1 MNLKQTL
8 RALSAVVLEEA
19 DRNPVFAERLQ
30 RALNIPEARTSSPPA
45 ARAPAADKRSR
56 ARAAAV
62 LDPVATLAEKGEDAL
77 RQALSP
83 LTLDQLLDI
92 VAEFAMDPSKLVMK
106 WKSSERVI
114 EHVVDSA
121 KRKSVK
127 GDAFR
132 A

>member
-8 RALSAVVLEEA
+8 RALGAVVLEEA

-30 RALNIPEARTSSPPA
+30 RALNMPEARPSTA
-45 ARAPAADKRSR
+45 AVARPAADKRSR
-56 ARAAAV
+56 ARAAAI
-62 LDPVATLAEKGEDAL
+62 LDPVGILAEQGEGAL
-77 RQALSP
+77 RQALQP
-83 LTLDQLLDI
+83 LPLGQLLDI

-106 WKSSERVI
+106 WKSPERVV
-114 EHVVDSA
+114 EHIVDSA
-121 KRKSVK
+121 KRRSVK

>member
-30 RALNIPEARTSSPPA
+30 RALNIPEARPSIPA
-45 ARAPAADKRSR
+45 VTRPTAERRSR
-56 ARAAAV
+56 TRAAAI
-62 LDPVATLAEKGEDAL
+62 LDPVGVLAEQGEDAL
-77 RQALSP
+77 RQALQP
-83 LTLDQLLDI
+83 LPLDQLLDI

-106 WKSSERVI
+106 WKSPERVI
-114 EHVVDSA
+114 EHILDGA
-121 KRKSVK
+121 KRRSVK

>member
-8 RALSAVVLEEA
+8 RAISTVVLEEA

-30 RALNIPEARTSSPPA
+30 RALNIQEARPSVT
-45 ARAPAADKRSR
+45 APAQPTAEKRSR
-56 ARAAAV
+56 TRAAAV
-62 LDPVATLAEKGEDAL
+62 LDPVGVLADQGESSL
-77 RQALSP
+77 RQALQP
-83 LTLDQLLDI
+83 LPLDQLLDI

-106 WKSSERVI
+106 WKSTERVV
-114 EHVVDSA
+114 EHIVDSA
-121 KRKSVK
+121 KRRSVK